1 MSTYTFTIKLN
12 GGVRLTIGEAV
23 VINSLDGVNAEYI
36 SSEPVVLDVDTFY
49 PIKVEYTHFTDEATV
64 ELLC

>member
-23 VINSLDGVNAEYI
+23 VINSLDGVNA
-36 SSEPVVLDVDTFY
+36 DTFY
-49 PIKVEYTHFTDEATV
+49 PRKVEYTHFTNEATV